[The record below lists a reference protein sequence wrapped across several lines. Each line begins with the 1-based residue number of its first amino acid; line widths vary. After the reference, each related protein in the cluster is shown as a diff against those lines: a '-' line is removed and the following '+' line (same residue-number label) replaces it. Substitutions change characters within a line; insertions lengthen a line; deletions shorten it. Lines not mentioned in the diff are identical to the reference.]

1 MKEGGKFE
9 GYLPIIQGDNAGPHE
24 DAKFKNYVNKECE
37 EKGWLWE
44 PQGPQM
50 PHMNVLDLAVF
61 PAMSRRHSHLCRAKN
76 GMKVLKEDDI
86 WDCAQTVWEELPS
99 SKIANAFVHAKRIAE
114 KIVASKGD
122 NGFLAGIKGQLSA
135 GVRNDFMETDFGNK
149 RRDGIKMEFER
160 ENKNE
165 STRGIWICPELK
177 AKEKT
182 GTKILFL
189 DTEAISGLNN
199 DNKFYSE
206 NFIYLLLFFIS
217 SCIIHNTDTD
227 INNEGL
233 SEIKFLENLG
243 EAFNLKVN

>member
-1 MKEGGKFE
+1 MPLFEKCIFPAINELVKEGGKFE

-122 NGFLAGIKGQLSA
+122 NGFLAGIKGKLSA

-160 ENKNE
+160 ENKNDCDNA
-165 STRGIWICPELK
+165 S
-177 AKEKT
+177 
-182 GTKILFL
+182 
-189 DTEAISGLNN
+189 SSSLNN
-199 DNKFYSE
+199 A
-206 NFIYLLLFFIS
+206 S
-217 SCIIHNTDTD
+217 SSLNESILNLNT
-227 INNEGL
+227 
-233 SEIKFLENLG
+233 
-243 EAFNLKVN
+243 AFEEDV